1 MDKKVCLIG
10 DINIDINLKG
20 INDLSEIKLGT
31 EFKMKDYV
39 MDVGGSGFNTI
50 MSLKNFGLSIDLF
63 SKIGGDFFGEKINKY
78 LKENDINNSIITQKD
93 LKTGLAVVLPVN
105 NNRVI
110 LSYNGSNEFL
120 KIDDIDFEKVINSD
134 HVHLS
139 SYYLLSGLHEN
150 YIELLQRIKSTPHIT
165 TSFDTGYDPQEKW
178 QREKIFKIL
187 KYVDIFFPNEIE
199 ILNITNSDNIEEAL
213 KILSKACKT
222 VIVKIGKKGLA
233 AISEKHT
240 NNEIVYLETYD
251 VKVVDTTNC
260 GDCFNAGF
268 IYGFLNNYSFMESLE
283 LANACGSFQAGKLGN
298 YKFKNLDEINNFMLN
313 YKTKP

>member
-1 MDKKVCLIG
+1 MDKKVLLIG

-20 INDLSEIKLGT
+20 INDLSDIKLGT

-50 MSLKNFGLSIDLF
+50 MSLKNFGLNVDLF
-63 SKIGGDFFGEKINKY
+63 GKIGGDFFGEKIKKY
-78 LKENDINNSIITQKD
+78 LKENDINNSIITKKD

-110 LSYNGSNEFL
+110 LTYNGSNEFL
-120 KIDDIDFEKVINSD
+120 KINDLNFKKIENSS

-139 SYYLLSGLHEN
+139 AYYLLKGLN
-150 YIELLQRIKSTPHIT
+150 ADYIELLKKIKSYPHIT
-165 TSFDTGYDPQEKW
+165 TSFDTGYDPQEDW

-187 KYVDIFFPNEIE
+187 KYIDIFLPNEIE
-199 ILNITNSDNIEEAL
+199 ILNITNSENIEEAL
-213 KILSKACKT
+213 KIISKFCKT
-222 VIVKIGKKGLA
+222 VIVKLGNKGLA
-233 AISEKHT
+233 AISKKYT
-240 NNEIVYLETYD
+240 DNKIIYLKTYD

-268 IYGFLNNYSFMESLE
+268 IYGFLDDYSFKDSLD
-283 LANACGSFQAGKLGN
+283 LANACGSLQAAKLGN
-298 YKFKNLDEINNFMLN
+298 YKFKSLNEINNFMLN
-313 YKTKP
+313 YKN